1 MDTKPRTVDNL
12 GIDASNRYASDQ
24 KFIDRDF
31 LQSLTQVG
39 GLSEV
44 SVTSP
49 YTLSEFDQQFST
61 LGKNLPWARF
71 SPPPNYQSHRKKLF
85 TFQLAPSVG
94 NVQRHEQELT
104 KDDEDQ
110 GEHKEEEKKRKKV
123 LHLLKTL
130 GIYDQYLRSIN
141 SRRGQYHKG

>member
-31 LQSLTQVG
+31 LQSLAQVG

-71 SPPPNYQSHRKKLF
+71 SPPPNYQSHRKRLF
-85 TFQLAPSVG
+85 TFQLVPSVG
-94 NVQRHEQELT
+94 NVERHEQELT
-104 KDDEDQ
+104 KDEKEDP
-110 GEHKEEEKKRKKV
+110 EEDEKKKKIIR
-123 LHLLKTL
+123 LLKTL
-130 GIYDQYLRSIN
+130 GIYDQYLRLIN